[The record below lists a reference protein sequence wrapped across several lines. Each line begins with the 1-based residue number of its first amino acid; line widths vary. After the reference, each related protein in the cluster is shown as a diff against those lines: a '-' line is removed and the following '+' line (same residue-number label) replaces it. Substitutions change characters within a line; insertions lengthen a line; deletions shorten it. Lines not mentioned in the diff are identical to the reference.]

1 MQKSNER
8 GIALITTMLVLML
21 ISALLIGFTTVVMSD
36 QRYRFIDGDRVKA
49 FYGASGGMEK
59 LTADLGNLFLKN
71 VAPTNAQVL
80 ALTGVA
86 SQPSISG
93 VTFTAVNQPDPL
105 PASELTSFYCTSTP
119 GPPAVNRQPVV
130 VGTPGYTITFCA
142 NTATNNPT
150 TTAEVSTIKTGP
162 YEGLMALKA
171 PYQIDVTA
179 KTATF
184 GEVHL
189 VRTIEAVAIPV
200 FQFGIF
206 SDVDL
211 GFNAADDF
219 SFGGRVHTNGS
230 LFLSQGDGTT
240 LTLSEKVT
248 AVKEVVRQRLSNGAT
263 IDSSNK
269 DGTIKLT
276 KGGGAYVTM
285 DRTWGSVVD
294 GPTSA
299 QNEPTWHTTSLSTYK
314 NYIRNGRTGARQLN
328 LPLIN
333 VSVGGKNTD
342 LTRRPPAAESP
353 LSILFN
359 ERLFSKASIR
369 VLLSD
374 TAADIANLPSI
385 DNAIAP
391 VSLEA
396 GASFGVVPHVTAP
409 IPIATSPG
417 AVAGVTVGTV
427 AGGSTTTTIRVN
439 APFPTYYQA
448 PALVATSLLTG
459 LQWSINCTAKTANT
473 FLNCAVAT
481 IAPNLVGTIPIGSPV
496 TPVAPGTVNGVAAS
510 VPTTALVLVGGART
524 VTLSTVAPNA
534 GTAAFAPQTFWID
547 DNVVTCTAYDL
558 TVPQFSACTS
568 LMTANPANGKLIT
581 TFAMSPQNTS
591 LIGGFIKIE
600 RLNASDSTWHDI
612 TAEILGYGIGAPSQ
626 VISTSGLNCDT
637 LANDPSPNAII
648 RLQRLHDSGQV
659 NNTTANC
666 TPKAGASKY
675 DYWPNTLFD
684 GREGWPR
691 DNTPA
696 GANIKIGGV
705 MHYIAIDAGNLA
717 EWFAHAAPYNTAGDT
732 GNLSKPDNGGYS
744 IYISDRRNNRNL
756 VSQETG
762 EYGWEDFVNPL
773 SATATPNGALDTGE
787 DLNATTDVGYVPVL
801 DVYGG
806 HFNCNGA
813 IDQLQFNGVTCAL
826 AAPAT
831 YTSFY
836 QAALGPMSDM
846 VSPAESAAGLNGI
859 GRAMVNRPLMFR
871 RAIELIHGG
880 SIATNVTGFTL
891 VTENPVYMRGDWN
904 ATQALGFTG
913 AHAATSVIGDAFT
926 ALSSNWSD
934 PISFVSPYSAGGR
947 SKRTGDSYYRLA
959 VLAGKGALFPQPVGT
974 SSTYGTDGGAHSFIR
989 YLEDN
994 AAAGA
999 DTIHY
1004 KGSLATFY
1012 YNRQGV
1018 GVFKGTDGVV
1028 YGIPAN
1034 RDFSF
1039 DTDFLIPALLP
1050 PLTPVFRDMNAVGF
1064 SQELRPGK

>member
-59 LTADLGNLFLKN
+59 LTADLGNLFLAN
-71 VAPTNAQVL
+71 VAPTKAQVT
-80 ALTGVA
+80 ALTDPA
-86 SQPSISG
+86 TQPSISG
-93 VTFTAVNQPDPL
+93 VTFTATSPPEAL
-105 PASELTSFYCTSTP
+105 PASELTPFYCTSTAAVVG
-119 GPPAVNRQPVV
+119 GPPAINRAPVV
-130 VGTPGYTITFCA
+130 VGTNGYTISFCA
-142 NTATNNPT
+142 NTATTNPT

-219 SFGGRVHTNGS
+219 SFGGRVHTNGH

-269 DGTIKLT
+269 NGIIKLA

-294 GPTSA
+294 GPASA

-314 NYIRNGRTGARQLN
+314 NYIRNGRTGARKLD

-333 VSVGGKNTD
+333 LSVGGTNTD
-342 LTRRPPAAESP
+342 LTRRPPATESP
-353 LSILFN
+353 ASILFN
-359 ERLFSKASIR
+359 ERLFTKASIR

-374 TAADIANLPSI
+374 TAADITNIATI
-385 DNAIAP
+385 DNSVAP

-396 GASFGVVPHVTAP
+396 GTWGG
-409 IPIATSPG
+409 IPIAASPG
-417 AVAGVTVGTV
+417 AVAGVTVGAV
-427 AGGSTTTTIRVN
+427 GNGSTVNTIKV
-439 APFPTYYQA
+439 AAIPTYYLA
-448 PALVATSLLTG
+448 PGSVGSPTQLDIASGTDRWKAIGCTS
-459 LQWSINCTAKTANT
+459 KTATT
-473 FLNCAVAT
+473 FVACTISTVGAT
-481 IAPNLVGTIPIGSPV
+481 IATSIPIGATVS
-496 TPVAPGTVNGVAAS
+496 ALVNGILVS
-510 VPTTALVLVGGART
+510 NTTTALLTNVTIAVKTL
-524 VTLSTVAPNA
+524 TLSAVAGSTPT
-534 GTAAFAPQTFWID
+534 GAFAPQTFWID
-547 DNVVTCTAYDL
+547 DNLATCTGYDTATL
-558 TVPQFSACTS
+558 NFTTCT
-568 LMTANPANGKLIT
+568 TAVAPANGRPIT
-581 TFAMSPQNTS
+581 TFAMSPKDTS

-626 VISTSGLNCDT
+626 VRATNGLNCDAAAT
-637 LANDPSPNAII
+637 DPSPNAIL

-666 TPKAGASKY
+666 TPKAGAGKY

-691 DNTPA
+691 DTTPV
-696 GANIKIGGV
+696 GTNIKLGGV
-705 MHYIAIDAGNLA
+705 MHYIAIDAANLS
-717 EWFAHAAPYNTAGDT
+717 EWFSHTAPYNTAADT
-732 GNLSKPDNGGYS
+732 GNLSKTDNGGYS
-744 IYISDRRNNRNL
+744 IYISDRRNNRDAA
-756 VSQETG
+756 SKETA

-773 SATATPNGALDTGE
+773 SATATPNGVLDAGE
-787 DLNATTDVGYVPVL
+787 DLNANTVL
-801 DVYGG
+801 DTYGG
-806 HFNCNGA
+806 KYNCNGVYNTLA
-813 IDQLQFNGVTCAL
+813 SGGITCAD
-826 AAPAT
+826 AT

-846 VSPAESAAGLNGI
+846 VSAVESAAGLNGI

-880 SIATNVTGFTL
+880 SIAPWVTGFTL

-904 ATQALGFTG
+904 AVGGNFLGT
-913 AHAATSVIGDAFT
+913 HAATSVIADSFT
-926 ALSSNWSD
+926 ALSGNWSD
-934 PISFVSPYSAGGR
+934 PISFVSPYSAVGR
-947 SKRTGDSYYRLA
+947 SKRTGDSYYRVA
-959 VLAGKGALFPQPVGT
+959 VLAGKGALFPQPAGT
-974 SSTYGTDGGAHSFIR
+974 GSTFGTDGGAHSFVR

-1004 KGSLATFY
+1004 KGSLATFF

-1018 GVFKGTDGVV
+1018 GTFKGNQGLV
-1028 YGIPAN
+1028 YGIPAV
-1034 RDFSF
+1034 RDFTF

-1064 SQELRPGK
+1064 SQDLRPGK